1 MLCRGVPSKMVRL
14 GLTQIDLIIQIYYFL
29 CGFCD
34 FCEIL
39 FFLSPKAQNG
49 KSNKRRRCLTML
61 NRWWSDSATCGE
73 RIPHYHSASKMSN
86 NVVPLRGTLLLVPP
100 LRRLHPKGA
109 CQRLS
114 MVQRLRRF
122 APMWGCRK
130 HPEYHN
136 RGAVADP
143 AAMGDLRR
151 MPLPCKQQLLRLIA
165 NRHIQNAK
173 SVK

>member
-1 MLCRGVPSKMVRL
+1 MRLLCMDVPSKMVRL

-73 RIPHYHSASKMSN
+73 REPHYHSASKMSN

-100 LRRLHPKGA
+100 LRRLRPCGLA
-109 CQRLS
+109 S
-114 MVQRLRRF
+114 GYAWFAISDGPSLR
-122 APMWGCRK
+122 PSGCIAIRPYK
-130 HPEYHN
+130 HLPTVAHN
-136 RGAVADP
+136 RASG
-143 AAMGDLRR
+143 
-151 MPLPCKQQLLRLIA
+151 CT
-165 NRHIQNAK
+165 
-173 SVK
+173 